1 MATVNLSGTG
11 RTRCSRHMWEG
22 GAFSICP
29 YCNPEGATRK
39 TLDDC
44 TGEEWNAAS
53 RAAGWGSPHLGAI
66 GTAPQPAPVLRADK
80 PASWDL
86 VLADMKERDQFG
98 KSKYGMSL
106 QPGNGRDALADA
118 YQEALDLAVY
128 LRTAIYERDG
138 K

>member
-1 MATVNLSGTG
+1 MAE
-11 RTRCSRHMWEG
+11 RTFIWTCQKHLRTCNG
-22 GAFSICP
+22 PCP
-29 YCNPEGATRK
+29 DCVRDSQPRPVTRRK
-39 TLDDC
+39 SLDDC

-53 RAAGWGSPHLGAI
+53 KAVGWGTGSAQ
-66 GTAPQPAPVLRADK
+66 QPAPVVTK
-80 PASWDL
+80 NPHSWDL
-86 VLADMKERDQFG
+86 VLADMSERDQFG
-98 KSKYGMSL
+98 KSKYGKNL

>member
-1 MATVNLSGTG
+1 MATV
-11 RTRCSRHMWEG
+11 RTTNSVFCARHQWAG
-22 GAFSICP
+22 SVFAICP

-39 TLDDC
+39 SLDDC
-44 TGEEWNAAS
+44 TGQEWNAAS
-53 RAAGWGSPHLGAI
+53 RAAGWGTGSAQ
-66 GTAPQPAPVLRADK
+66 QPAPVATK
-80 PASWDL
+80 HPASWDL
-86 VLADMKERDQFG
+86 VLADMTERDKFG
-98 KSKYGMSL
+98 KSKYGTSL

>member
-1 MATVNLSGTG
+1 MAERTVLWHCHKHFRDCVNT
-11 RTRCSRHMWEG
+11 
-22 GAFSICP
+22 CP
-29 YCNPEGATRK
+29 DCVAERLAWATRK
-39 TLDDC
+39 SLDDC

-53 RAAGWGSPHLGAI
+53 KAVGWGSPHLGAI
-66 GTAPQPAPVLRADK
+66 GTAPQPTPMPRADK

-86 VLADMKERDQFG
+86 VLADMKERDDFG
-98 KSKYGMSL
+98 KSKYGTSL